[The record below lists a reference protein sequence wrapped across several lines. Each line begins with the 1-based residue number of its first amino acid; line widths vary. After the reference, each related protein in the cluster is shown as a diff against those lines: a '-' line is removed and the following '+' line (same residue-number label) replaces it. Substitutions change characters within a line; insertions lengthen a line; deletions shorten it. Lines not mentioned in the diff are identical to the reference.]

1 MSETNVNMMNL
12 DLTELQQSADET
24 KQMLIVINNL
34 VWYLAGVATTT
45 VIGGV
50 AYIANDCKNR
60 RKKVVKVD
68 NNSVSLLNDINGKLD
83 DIAIAIRIEDDNNS
97 KDSIA

>member
-45 VIGGV
+45 VIGGL

-83 DIAIAIRIEDDNNS
+83 DIAIAIKVEDDNSS

>member
-12 DLTELQQSADET
+12 DLTELKQSADET

-45 VIGGV
+45 VIGGL

-83 DIAIAIRIEDDNNS
+83 DIAIAIKVEDDNNS
-97 KDSIA
+97 KV

>member
-45 VIGGV
+45 VIGGL
-50 AYIANDCKNR
+50 AYIANDFKNR

-83 DIAIAIRIEDDNNS
+83 DIAIAIKVEDDNSS

>member
-1 MSETNVNMMNL
+1 MSETDINMMDL
-12 DLTELQQSADET
+12 DLTELKQSADES
-24 KQMLIVINNL
+24 KQMLIVITNV

-45 VIGGV
+45 AIGGV
-50 AYIANDCKNR
+50 AYIVNDCKNR
-60 RKKVVKVD
+60 RKRVVKVD

-83 DIAIAIRIEDDNNS
+83 DIAIAIKVEDDNNN